1 MNKSDAVKNQSN
13 VHDGT
18 VLISEFDNV
27 TRDGAYITILGRAE
41 TGAEE
46 MPTIVAFDLADL
58 KYLSELYAEITE
70 AVPA

>member
-18 VLISEFDNV
+18 VLISQFDNV
-27 TRDGAYITILGRAE
+27 ARDGAYITILGRAE
-41 TGAEE
+41 TGAAEE

-58 KYLSELYAEITE
+58 ANVTNRR
-70 AVPA
+70 PAA